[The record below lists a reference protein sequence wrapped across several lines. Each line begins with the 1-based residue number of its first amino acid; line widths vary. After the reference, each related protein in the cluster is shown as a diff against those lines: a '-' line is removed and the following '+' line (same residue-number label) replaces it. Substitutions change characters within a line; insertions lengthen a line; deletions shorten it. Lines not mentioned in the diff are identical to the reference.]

1 MSVFR
6 FEMSQKSHFGY
17 NNSQNSQSVKNAVV
31 VGGGGGGATS
41 EKKKEEEK

>member
-31 VGGGGGGATS
+31 VGGGGGATS

>member
-17 NNSQNSQSVKNAVV
+17 NSQNSQSVKNAVV
-31 VGGGGGGATS
+31 VGGGGGATS